1 MLKELFISNV
11 YVKIYKN
18 NFTVKNV
25 DKNIE
30 VVISAIHPFTT
41 TRLLVGEFN
50 NAEKLLKETLKKMFK
65 GQWYAA
71 SPIIVIQPMEM
82 IEGGLSPVEER
93 VLRELAFGAGGRKVV
108 VWVGKELSNE
118 EVIEKA
124 KTHNKAPW

>member
-18 NFTVKNV
+18 KFTVKNV
-25 DKNIE
+25 DKNIG
-30 VVISAIHPFTT
+30 VVINAIEPFTT

-50 NAEKLLKETLKKMFK
+50 NAEKLLKETLKKLFT

-124 KTHNKAPW
+124 KTHNRAYR

>member
-1 MLKELFISNV
+1 MFKELFISNV

-18 NFTVKNV
+18 KFTVKNV

-30 VVISAIHPFTT
+30 VVISAIDPFTT

-50 NAEKLLKETLKKMFK
+50 NAEKLLKETLKKLFT

-93 VLRELAFGAGGRKVV
+93 VLRELAFGVGGRKVV

-124 KTHNKAPW
+124 KTHNRAPR

>member
-1 MLKELFISNV
+1 MLKKLFISNV

-30 VVISAIHPFTT
+30 VVISAIDPFTT

-50 NAEKLLKETLKKMFK
+50 NAEKLLKETLKKLFK
-65 GQWYAA
+65 DQWYAA

-108 VWVGKELSNE
+108 VWVGKELSNK

-124 KTHNKAPW
+124 KTHNNMP